1 MGDTC
6 SVRDRSEAESEE
18 QLLRLGRAVSRAN
31 GHFSVMIDR
40 NFQIEWA
47 SETSYL
53 IFGWSTLVGRNM
65 TDLIHPEDFELAAQ
79 SIEFHADHA
88 SDYQANFDPSWRPDS
103 TSIRI
108 ATAEGDYVRADVQL
122 CNFLEDPEIGGLL
135 GLGRFGRDLSDLAT
149 AIDLL
154 GQSAPLDSVLP
165 VLARLVD
172 CSVDGT
178 RTQIVYWEDGATT
191 SHTAP
196 DSEGLPDAP
205 TELLALARET
215 GQVQQI
221 LDLQGQATK
230 ELGEKFGAVSLLPV
244 ALPGSKQI
252 GACIVLWSEPAMGLI
267 SGPQRLIHQA
277 VRLTALAVADHQS
290 KGALRFDAQHDGL
303 TGLLNRKGLSQVFA
317 AQQGPIAVLY
327 IDLDDFKPV
336 NDEYGHEVG
345 DLMLV
350 EISRRINASVREID
364 FVARLGGDE
373 FAVLCPGIT
382 DSSEAAEIA
391 ERLISAV
398 ALPAAGGEFT
408 GKIGASAGVA
418 LGDSKSEP
426 AALLRT
432 ADVALYQAKT
442 GGKQRVAV
450 SNGATTTVG

>member
-1 MGDTC
+1 
-6 SVRDRSEAESEE
+6 VRERSEAESEE

-47 SETSYL
+47 SETAYL
-53 IFGWSTLVGRNM
+53 IFGWPTLVGRNM
-65 TDLIHPEDFELAAQ
+65 TELVHPEDFELAAQ
-79 SIEFHADHA
+79 SIEFHVDHA
-88 SDYQANFDPSWRPDS
+88 ADYQANFDPAWRPDS

-108 ATAEGDYVRADVQL
+108 ATAEGDYIRADVQL
-122 CNFLEDPEIGGLL
+122 CNFLDDPEIGGLL

-154 GQSAPLDSVLP
+154 GQSASLDSVLP

-178 RTQIVYWEDGATT
+178 RTQIVFWQDGATT
-191 SHTAP
+191 AHTAP
-196 DSEGLPDAP
+196 DSEELPLAP
-205 TELLALARET
+205 IDLLHLARDT

-221 LDLQGQATK
+221 LDLQGHPTK
-230 ELGEKFGAVSLLPV
+230 VQTEKFGAVSLLPV
-244 ALPGSKQI
+244 ALPGSEEV

-277 VRLTALAVADHQS
+277 VRLTALAVADHRA
-290 KGALRFDAQHDGL
+290 KEALRFDAQHDGL
-303 TGLLNRKGLSQVFA
+303 TGLLNRKGLSKAFA
-317 AQQGPIAVLY
+317 AQQDPVAVLY

-345 DLMLV
+345 DLVLV
-350 EISRRINASVREID
+350 EIARRINESVREID

-382 DSSEAAEIA
+382 DPSEATDIA

-398 ALPAAGGEFT
+398 AQLKNIGEFR
-408 GKIGASAGVA
+408 GKIGASAGVS
-418 LGDSKSEP
+418 LGDCTSDP
-426 AALLRT
+426 AALLRS
-432 ADVALYQAKT
+432 ADVALYQAKA

-450 SNGATTTVG
+450 HTSPKITLG